1 MIHPVASIGLESNGS
16 DATFLLAG
24 NRFEIQG
31 LWHLGLKP
39 EKGYEAEINVG
50 RYIGKMQW
58 LFPYVGFNYHYKK
71 GDMK

>member
-50 RYIGKMQW
+50 RYIGKM
-58 LFPYVGFNYHYKK
+58 
-71 GDMK
+71 